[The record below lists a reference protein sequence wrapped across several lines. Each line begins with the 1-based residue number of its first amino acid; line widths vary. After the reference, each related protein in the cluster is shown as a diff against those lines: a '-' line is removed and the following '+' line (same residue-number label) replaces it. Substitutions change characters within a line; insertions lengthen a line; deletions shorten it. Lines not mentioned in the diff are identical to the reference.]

1 MAHHKKERTLAIIKP
16 DGVQRSLI
24 GEIVTRY
31 EKVGLKLVGLKI
43 IVPTSAH
50 VEKHYTLDPEWKK
63 NVGEKTIA
71 AYKKQGVKPPVE
83 DPVEQGENVLATLKK
98 YFTSGPVIAMVW
110 EGAHAVEIIRKLT
123 GGTEP
128 RTSDVGSIRGDYVLD
143 SYQMSDMDGR
153 AVRNLVHASGSVGE
167 ADSEISLWFSND
179 ELIDYKLVQEQI
191 LYDVN
196 IDGVFE

>member
-43 IVPTSAH
+43 VVPTSAH

-83 DPVEQGENVLATLKK
+83 DPVKQGENVLATLKK

-143 SYQMSDMDGR
+143 SYQMSDTDGR

-167 ADSEISLWFSND
+167 ADSEISLWFSDD

>member
-1 MAHHKKERTLAIIKP
+1 MKHHKKERTLAIIKP

-24 GEIVTRY
+24 GEIVKRY

-83 DPVEQGENVLATLKK
+83 DPVEQGENVLAALKK

-128 RTSDVGSIRGDYVLD
+128 RTSDVGYIRGD
-143 SYQMSDMDGR
+143 
-153 AVRNLVHASGSVGE
+153 
-167 ADSEISLWFSND
+167 
-179 ELIDYKLVQEQI
+179 
-191 LYDVN
+191 
-196 IDGVFE
+196 